1 MICLALN
8 RMAPLSTMGYSVGIV
23 VSAMVGIYGLREL
36 NRRNFFRVVPIDL
49 EGMEDGDENF
59 DSDEDVD
66 SGDEI
71 EKDWD

>member
-1 MICLALN
+1 
-8 RMAPLSTMGYSVGIV
+8 
-23 VSAMVGIYGLREL
+23 MVGIYGLREL